1 MRHAGRQKVAKS
13 NPGNHGIG
21 AETKRLIIFVQ
32 SYLVRDEK
40 YARFYGHLDIK
51 TLGGAGFASQRTVS
65 EDKNWDLSD
74 YAGIQ
79 LDIAKGDSKSHQW
92 KTYAVWERPTDS
104 DDHTE
109 KRYTLILKDTL
120 LSRDPDSG
128 REQATISWECDFDLP
143 PQTVPGETK
152 DRTVFIPWDS
162 LNPTYRGK
170 LKKDA
175 EPLDLKKIKRFSIMM
190 RRYSSPLL
198 GGPLGMILTSSPSFF
213 GTQEGDFSLT
223 IKSIKAASHAPP
235 PSYAQ
240 IVESDSSDVEKGQS
254 GLSDD
259 SSDPAAAQRSLMRKL
274 SLVLVSLALVG
285 TLMSFMK
292 CGM

>member
-1 MRHAGRQKVAKS
+1 MFGE
-13 NPGNHGIG
+13 P
-21 AETKRLIIFVQ
+21 E
-32 SYLVRDEK
+32 
-40 YARFYGHLDIK
+40 
-51 TLGGAGFASQRTVS
+51 
-65 EDKNWDLSD
+65 SD
-74 YAGIQ
+74 YGYNA
-79 LDIAKGDSKSHQW
+79 
-92 KTYAVWERPTDS
+92 
-104 DDHTE
+104 E

-120 LSRDPDSG
+120 LSRDPDTG

-143 PQTVPGETK
+143 PQTIPGETK

-190 RRYSSPLL
+190 RRYNLPLPSESP
-198 GGPLGMILTSSPSFF
+198 GVILTSSLSFF

-223 IKSIKAASHAPP
+223 IKSIKAVAHAPP

-240 IVESDSSDVEKGQS
+240 MVDSDSSEVEKGHS
-254 GLSDD
+254 GLS
-259 SSDPAAAQRSLMRKL
+259 SNEPSDGAAVAQRRLWRQL
-274 SLVLVSLALVG
+274 SVVFVSLALVG
-285 TLMSFMK
+285 TFMSFMN

>member
-1 MRHAGRQKVAKS
+1 
-13 NPGNHGIG
+13 
-21 AETKRLIIFVQ
+21 VQ

-40 YARFYGHLDIK
+40 YARFYGNLDIK

-65 EDKNWDLSD
+65 EDKEWDLSE

-79 LDIAKGDSKSHQW
+79 LDIAKGDSKFQYW
-92 KTYAVWERPTDS
+92 RVYAIWERPTDS
-104 DDHTE
+104 DHHTE

-152 DRTVFIPWDS
+152 DRTVFILWDS

-190 RRYSSPLL
+190 RR
-198 GGPLGMILTSSPSFF
+198 
-213 GTQEGDFSLT
+213 
-223 IKSIKAASHAPP
+223 
-235 PSYAQ
+235 
-240 IVESDSSDVEKGQS
+240 
-254 GLSDD
+254 
-259 SSDPAAAQRSLMRKL
+259 
-274 SLVLVSLALVG
+274 
-285 TLMSFMK
+285 
-292 CGM
+292 